1 MHWLF
6 AGLAGIGFVELLI
19 RLPISLTL
27 TQLRTTV
34 SRVSAILTS
43 RKISDHWKEKALPK
57 YALRLFNL
65 TMLLGVYII
74 VAFIPFILLSA
85 VSIAIG
91 VPFLQ
96 FTLSLTGILYMTILS
111 TGYAKVRFA
120 CVTTKL

>member
-27 TQLRTTV
+27 TQLRTTA

-96 FTLSLTGILYMTILS
+96 FTLSLTGILFMTILS

>member
-27 TQLRTTV
+27 TQLRATV
-34 SRVSAILTS
+34 SRMLAILTS
-43 RKISDHWKEKALPK
+43 RKISDHWKERALPK
-57 YALRLFNL
+57 YALRLFKL
-65 TMLLGVYII
+65 TMLLAVYI
-74 VAFIPFILLSA
+74 VAAFIPFILLSV

-96 FTLSLTGILYMTILS
+96 FTLSLTGILFMTILS

>member
-6 AGLAGIGFVELLI
+6 AGLAGISFVELLI
-19 RLPISLTL
+19 RLPIPLTL

-34 SRVSAILTS
+34 SRGSAILTS